1 MKSAK
6 NPPCSDVRVNSDIR
20 DEAEYCFIPPHPR
33 DADDP
38 MRLSLRVQ
46 ERLKHYFLKRNLTWL
61 SGLREMMNGAIEAIL
76 QACPGSV
83 TAIPFQ
89 PGLGKSTLIRA
100 LLEECSEEFR
110 NQTPIAQRIGGILP
124 NSVINIQKDTLLQG
138 QFLPSMITTSLKASA
153 SMSAPPLMKNV

>member
-6 NPPCSDVRVNSDIR
+6 NTLRSDVRVNFDIR

-33 DADDP
+33 SADDP

-46 ERLKHYFLKRNLTWL
+46 KRLEHYFLKRNLTWL
-61 SGLREMMNGAIEAIL
+61 SGLRKMMNGAIEAIL

-89 PGLGKSTLIRA
+89 P
-100 LLEECSEEFR
+100 
-110 NQTPIAQRIGGILP
+110 
-124 NSVINIQKDTLLQG
+124 
-138 QFLPSMITTSLKASA
+138 
-153 SMSAPPLMKNV
+153 